1 MPELSPPVPAGQVVI
16 RRARTSD
23 IPAIK
28 ALVDTYTGQRM
39 LLAKDTVTLY
49 ESVQEFRVAE
59 LAGTVVGCGAVH
71 VLWED
76 LGEIRTLAVS
86 PERRG
91 HGVGDLL
98 LDELVAGARE
108 LGLRRLFALTFQT
121 QFFARHGFIEIHGTP
136 VDPEVYSQLRRSY
149 DAGIAEF
156 LDLEFVKP
164 NTLGN
169 SRMLL
174 TLAAR
179 PEQREVDDASRQREV
194 DDGARQREVDDA
206 SRQRMEPVDGR

>member
-1 MPELSPPVPAGQVVI
+1 MPDVNPPSQVGQVVI
-16 RRARTSD
+16 RRARTRD
-23 IPAIK
+23 IPAIS
-28 ALVDTYTGQRM
+28 ALVHTYTSQRV

-59 LAGTVVGCGAVH
+59 IGGEVIGCGALH

-91 HGVGDLL
+91 HGIGDRL
-98 LDELVAGARE
+98 LDELISDARE
-108 LGLRRLFALTFQT
+108 LGLGRLFALTFQT
-121 QFFARHGFIEIHGTP
+121 RFFARHGFIEIQGTP
-136 VDPEVYSQLRRSY
+136 VDPEVYSQLLRSY

-174 TLAAR
+174 TLDDRSGTAAR
-179 PEQREVDDASRQREV
+179 KRSSN
-194 DDGARQREVDDA
+194 GARPTKT
-206 SRQRMEPVDGR
+206 SS

>member
-1 MPELSPPVPAGQVVI
+1 MPENSPPNSGDRVSI

-23 IPAIK
+23 VPAIK
-28 ALVDTYTGQRM
+28 RLVDTYTGQRV

-59 LAGTVVGCGAVH
+59 QDGAVIGCGAVH

-76 LGEIRTLAVS
+76 LGEIRTLAVA

-91 HGVGDLL
+91 HRIGDLL
-98 LDELVAGARE
+98 LEELISGARE

-121 QFFARHGFIEIHGTP
+121 RFFARHGFIEIHGAP

-156 LDLEFVKP
+156 LDLEYVKP

-174 TLAAR
+174 TL
-179 PEQREVDDASRQREV
+179 
-194 DDGARQREVDDA
+194 
-206 SRQRMEPVDGR
+206 DGRPHPELHRFNGH

>member
-1 MPELSPPVPAGQVVI
+1 MPEISPANAGEEILI

-23 IPAIK
+23 VPAIK
-28 ALVDTYTGQRM
+28 ELVDGYTRQRV

-59 LAGTVVGCGAVH
+59 QGGAVIGCGAVH

-76 LGEIRTLAVS
+76 LGEIRTLAVA

-91 HGVGDLL
+91 RRIGDLL
-98 LDELVAGARE
+98 LAELITGARE
-108 LGLRRLFALTFQT
+108 LGLRRLFALTFQIR
-121 QFFARHGFIEIHGTP
+121 FFARHGFVEIDGTP
-136 VDPEVYSQLRRSY
+136 VAPEVYAQMRRSY
-149 DAGIAEF
+149 DEGIAEF

-174 TLAAR
+174 TLDSR
-179 PEQREVDDASRQREV
+179 LRQPEPFGTGQGLLNHHVEVDTSRAPHQS
-194 DDGARQREVDDA
+194 Q
-206 SRQRMEPVDGR
+206 